1 MRQTNSMTPIYNVR
15 VIEVTSGEIKFLITS
30 FKALL
35 GLIAFLKGLIGV
47 SNGPSHS
54 QTYFFI
60 KSIRTFIWLLVH

>member
-30 FKALL
+30 FKELL
-35 GLIAFLKGLIGV
+35 GLLAFLKGLIGI

-54 QTYFFI
+54 KTYFFI
-60 KSIRTFIWLLVH
+60 KVIRTFIWLLVH